1 MSRFHPLRGTQSE
14 LIAKRYLPFGTSI
27 DEPLYSGALSSYSA
41 NQAMTGSMVITGIGF
56 GEEYLCLASIPFS
69 FCHTATQ
76 LVAGLVCIRL
86 LMTSRSTVKPR
97 SSLSIVFISHI
108 IALELLN
115 AFGFVVA
122 FIGLYRCVNPMRV
135 GESSYLAA
143 DAIDESVR
151 RWWEVLYFISTGVF
165 VAGGALTDGIMVS

>member
-27 DEPLYSGALSSYSA
+27 DNPLHSGALSSYSA

-56 GEEYLCLASIPFS
+56 EEYLCLASIPFS

-115 AFGFVVA
+115 ALGFVIA
-122 FIGLYRCVNPMRV
+122 FLGLYLCVYPMRV
-135 GESSYLAA
+135 GVASYLAV
-143 DAIDESVR
+143 DTIDESVW
-151 RWWEVLYFISTGVF
+151 RWWQRLYLTSTGVF
-165 VAGGALTDGIMVS
+165 VAGGVLTDGIMVS